1 MGCSCGI
8 GLKGCSF
15 FCCVDL
21 TLALIYTLDIA
32 LTENKREK
40 IQASSPLAKECHA
53 MKLDLLTNAAVVDDT
68 IRFIE
73 EKSSNLKNDNAI
85 VQHNEIERGEG
96 TITHEVL

>member
-1 MGCSCGI
+1 M
-8 GLKGCSF
+8 
-15 FCCVDL
+15 
-21 TLALIYTLDIA
+21 
-32 LTENKREK
+32 N
-40 IQASSPLAKECHA
+40 
-53 MKLDLLTNAAVVDDT
+53 LDLVTNAAVVDDT